1 MDFAQFDAGPSS
13 FGGSLTAFLK
23 IALLDP
29 GLDFGEARHSNRVRA
44 AEVSLPGPAR
54 ARSSCDS
61 ENGRM

>member
-1 MDFAQFDAGPSS
+1 MDFAEFDAGPSS

-23 IALLDP
+23 IALLDSA
-29 GLDFGEARHSNRVRA
+29 LDFGEARHSNRVREA
-44 AEVSLPGPAR
+44 AASLPAPAR